1 MGSRGSIIP
10 LFLDRLNH
18 STFPIT
24 DIRMTRFM
32 ITLEEGVK
40 LVWQAFEDMKGG
52 EIYVKENKIHE
63 SHGYCISNKTR
74 SKV

>member
-10 LFLDRLNH
+10 LFLNRLNDN
-18 STFPIT
+18 TFPIT

-40 LVWQAFEDMKGG
+40 LVQKVLQDMKGG
-52 EIYVKENKIHE
+52 EIYKEIKL
-63 SHGYCISNKTR
+63 
-74 SKV
+74 